1 MGGALTRMT
10 SGSIGYTF
18 LSLAEIISLNGCFAI
33 FALMGVVAVV
43 FRYRMLPETT
53 RYSVEQ
59 MATWFE
65 DPDELSRRCRWRQV
79 EQREVIRAKI
89 RKERQIGRG
98 FNHHVIEDDND
109 VWGTT
114 STK

>member
-1 MGGALTRMT
+1 MSLLGDVGGDK
-10 SGSIGYTF
+10 
-18 LSLAEIISLNGCFAI
+18 
-33 FALMGVVAVV
+33 
-43 FRYRMLPETT
+43 
-53 RYSVEQ
+53 
-59 MATWFE
+59 WK
-65 DPDELSRRCRWRQV
+65 
-79 EQREVIRAKI
+79 REVIRAKI